1 MSQHNR
7 VVWSEGLFLR
17 PQHFQQAERYLERLT
32 GQRLDAVFPYAAGFT
47 KLQVDHELLKIGK
60 IAVVA
65 AEGVFPDGTPF
76 NIPFEADTPEPFA
89 VPDDVK
95 EQVVFLTLP
104 IRRAGMAEV
113 AFERSGDASLVR
125 YIAADHETRDA
136 VLEMDSSAQLK
147 IGRLNVR
154 MQLKN
159 GDASAAYSELGMVR
173 VVEKRADGRVVLDDG
188 YVPAC
193 LDCRVSP
200 KLQDY
205 VKEIHGLLRHRIQ
218 ALADRVSS
226 PGAKGVA
233 DVSDFLLLQ
242 LCNRF
247 EPLLAHFVTRST
259 LHPELFYRHCLEL
272 AGEIS
277 TYARRDRT
285 VTSFPPYRHDDLQ
298 RTFAPVV
305 EEIRRGLTA
314 VIEQNAVAVPIS
326 DRGRGVFAATVP
338 DVELLRNAV
347 FVLAVGANVPP
358 DSLRLHFPTQ
368 VKLGPPEKIR
378 DLVVSHLP
386 GIRATPLPV
395 APRQIPYHAG
405 YTYFE
410 LDRKSEL
417 WKALEVSRVIAMH
430 VAGDFPG
437 LSLELWAIR
446 D

>member
-7 VVWSEGLFLR
+7 VVWAEGLFLR
-17 PQHFQQAERYLERLT
+17 PQHFQQAERYLERLMS
-32 GQRLDAVFPYAAGFT
+32 QRLESLIPYGAGFT
-47 KLQVDHELLKIGK
+47 KLQVDQELLKIGR
-60 IAVVA
+60 VGLVA

-76 NIPFEADTPEPFA
+76 NSPFEADIPEPFD
-89 VPDDVK
+89 VPGDVK
-95 EQVVFLTLP
+95 ERLVLLTLP
-104 IRRAGMAEV
+104 LRRAGMAEL
-113 AFERSGDASLVR
+113 AFERSGDSSLVR

-136 VLEMDSSAQLK
+136 VLEMESSAQLK
-147 IGRLNVR
+147 IGRLNLR
-154 MQLKN
+154 LQLD
-159 GDASAAYSELGMVR
+159 GEASSAHTALGMVR
-173 VVEKRADGRVVLDDG
+173 VVEKRADGRVVLDDA
-188 YVPAC
+188 YVPPC
-193 LDCRVSP
+193 LDCRVSAR
-200 KLQDY
+200 LHDY

-233 DVSDFLLLQ
+233 EVADFLLLQ

-247 EPLLAHFVTRST
+247 EPLLAHFLSRSS
-259 LHPELFYRHCLEL
+259 LHPELFYRECLAL

-277 TYARRDRT
+277 TYARRDRSVIGFAT
-285 VTSFPPYRHDDLQ
+285 YRQDDLQ
-298 RTFAPVV
+298 HTFAPVI

-314 VIEQNAVAVPIS
+314 VLEQNAVAIAVM
-326 DRGRGVFAATVP
+326 DRGRGVFAGTVP
-338 DVELLRNAV
+338 DVDLLRSAV

-358 DSLRLHFPTQ
+358 ESLRQHFPTQ
-368 VKLGPPEKIR
+368 VKIGPPERIR

-386 GIRATPLPV
+386 GIQTAPLPV

-405 YTYFE
+405 YSYFE
-410 LDRKSEL
+410 LDRKSDY
-417 WKALEVSRVIAMH
+417 WKALETSRVIAMH

>member
-159 GDASAAYSELGMVR
+159 ADASAAYSELGMVR

>member
-7 VVWSEGLFLR
+7 VVWAEGLFLR
-17 PQHFQQAERYLERLT
+17 PQHFQQAERYFERLMS
-32 GQRLDAVFPYAAGFT
+32 QRLESLAPYAAGFT
-47 KLQVDHELLKIGK
+47 RLQIDQELLKIGK
-60 IAVVA
+60 VGLVA

-76 NIPFEADTPEPFA
+76 NIPFEADIPEPFD
-89 VPDDVK
+89 VPSDVK
-95 EQVVFLTLP
+95 DRLVLVTLP
-104 IRRAGMAEV
+104 LRRAGMAEL
-113 AFERSGDASLVR
+113 AFERSGDSSLVR
-125 YIAADHETRDA
+125 YIAADHEIRDA

-154 MQLKN
+154 LQLD
-159 GDASAAYSELGMVR
+159 GETSAAHTSLGVVR

-188 YVPAC
+188 YVPPC
-193 LDCRVSP
+193 LDCRVSGR
-200 KLQDY
+200 LQDY
-205 VKEIHGLLRHRIQ
+205 VKELHGLVRHRIQ

-242 LCNRF
+242 LCNRY
-247 EPLLAHFVTRST
+247 EPLLAHFLTRSS
-259 LHPELFYRHCLEL
+259 LHPELFYRSCLEL
-272 AGEIS
+272 AGEIA
-277 TYARRDRT
+277 TYARRERMPA
-285 VTSFPPYRHDDLQ
+285 SFSTYRQDDLQ
-298 RTFAPVV
+298 NTFIPVI

-314 VIEQNAVAVPIS
+314 VIEQNAVAIAVM
-326 DRGRGVFAATVP
+326 DRGRGVFAGTVP

-347 FVLAVGANVPP
+347 FVLAVGANVPAE
-358 DSLRLHFPTQ
+358 SLRLHFPTQ
-368 VKLGPPEKIR
+368 VKIGPPEKIR

-386 GIRATPLPV
+386 GIQTTPLPV

-405 YTYFE
+405 YSYFE
-410 LDRKSEL
+410 LDRKNDH
-417 WKALEVSRVIAMH
+417 WKALETSRVIAMH

>member
-17 PQHFQQAERYLERLT
+17 PQHFQQAERYLERLAN
-32 GQRLDAVFPYAAGFT
+32 QRLEALLPYAAGFT
-47 KLQVDHELLKIGK
+47 KLQIDQELLKIGK
-60 IAVVA
+60 IAVTV

-76 NIPFEADTPEPFA
+76 TIPFEADTPEPFD

-95 EQVVFLTLP
+95 QQLIFLTLP
-104 IRRAGMAEV
+104 LRRAGMAEV
-113 AFERSGDASLVR
+113 AFDRSGDASLVR
-125 YIAADHETRDA
+125 YIAADHEARDA

-154 MQLKN
+154 LQLD
-159 GDASAAYSELGMVR
+159 GEASPAYTGLGLVR
-173 VVEKRADGRVVLDDG
+173 VMEKRADGRVVLDDG
-188 YVPAC
+188 YVPPC
-193 LDCRVSP
+193 LDCRVSG
-200 KLQDY
+200 KLHDY
-205 VKEIHGLLRHRIQ
+205 MKEIHGLLRHRIK

-242 LCNRF
+242 LCNRC
-247 EPLLAHFVTRST
+247 EPLLAHLLSRSA

-277 TYARRDRT
+277 TYARRDRS
-285 VTSFPPYRHDDLQ
+285 VTSFPPYRHEDLQ
-298 RTFAPVV
+298 QSFAPVI

-314 VIEQNAVAVPIS
+314 VLEQNAVAVPVV
-326 DRGRGVFAATVP
+326 DRGRGVFAATVS
-338 DVELLRNAV
+338 DVELLHNSV
-347 FVLAVGANVPP
+347 FVLAVGADMPP
-358 DSLRLHFPTQ
+358 DALRQHFPTQ

-386 GIRATPLPV
+386 GIRTMPLPV

-410 LDRKSEL
+410 LDRKSEY

-446 D
+446 N